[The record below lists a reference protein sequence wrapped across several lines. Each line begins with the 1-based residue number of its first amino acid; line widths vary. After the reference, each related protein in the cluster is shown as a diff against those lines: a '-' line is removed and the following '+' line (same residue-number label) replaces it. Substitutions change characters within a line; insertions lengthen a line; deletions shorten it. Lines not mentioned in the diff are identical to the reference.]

1 MNPLLRCW
9 SLPLSWLAFLL
20 PLHAATSDWP
30 QWHGPNRDCLAPAGA
45 PVPVS
50 LPKELK
56 PLWKIPVG
64 GGFAAPVVAGGKLVY
79 LDENGEKEV
88 AHLLAAATGKELWQ
102 TPFADRSADEWGAGP
117 RATPIIDGDHVFVQS
132 TSGEF
137 RCLKMSD
144 GKVVWGVSFEKD
156 FGVKF
161 LGYKANSGTATR
173 RGNNGSGV
181 VDGNAVIVPIGSVQ
195 GASLVCFD
203 KLSGKQLGQ
212 AGDDEAAYSS
222 LMVATLAGVRQVIAF
237 TATALVGVNRL
248 TGKLLWRVPL
258 KSGANRHACT
268 PVIAG
273 DTITVASQTLGLV
286 CTRITKTADG
296 GVVAMPAWENKDLK
310 INLATPALAGQF
322 FYSQGASKDF
332 VCVDAMTGEI
342 KWSQPGFGNGK
353 RDYASTIVVG
363 KNLLVLTEEGQ
374 LLLLAATPEKYA
386 ELGRLQICGGTWCFP
401 AYANGQLFVR
411 DTRELS
417 CVSLLPGKVGNGF
430 DVRTND

>member
-9 SLPLSWLAFLL
+9 SIRLSLFAVLL
-20 PLHAATSDWP
+20 PLAAATSDWP
-30 QWHGPNRDCLAPAGA
+30 QWHGPNRNCLAPAGA
-45 PVPVS
+45 PVPTS

-56 PLWKIPVG
+56 PLWKINVG

-79 LDENGEKEV
+79 LDENGSQEV
-88 AHLLAAATGKELWQ
+88 AHLLDADTGKEIWQ
-102 TPFADRSADEWGAGP
+102 TPFAGRSADEWGAGP
-117 RATPIIDGDHVFVQS
+117 RATPIMDGDRVYVQS

-137 RCLKMSD
+137 RCLKLSD

-181 VDGNAVIVPIGSVQ
+181 VDGNAVIVPVGSTE
-195 GASLVCFD
+195 GATLVCFD
-203 KLSGKQLGQ
+203 KLTGKQLWKS
-212 AGDDEAAYSS
+212 GDDETAYSS
-222 LMVATLAGVRQVIAF
+222 LMVATLGGVKQVVAF
-237 TATALVGVNRL
+237 AATSLVGVDRA
-248 TGKLLWRVPL
+248 TGQPLWRVPL

-273 DTITVASQTLGLV
+273 DTITVASQSLGLV
-286 CTRITKTADG
+286 CIRIGKTG
-296 GVVAMPAWENKDLK
+296 GGLEAVPAWTNKDLK
-310 INLATPALAGQF
+310 INLATPALAGSS
-322 FYSQGASKDF
+322 FYTQGASKDF
-332 VCVDAMTGEI
+332 VCVDAKTGTV

-363 KNLLVLTEEGQ
+363 KNLLVLTEDGQ
-374 LLLLAATPEKYA
+374 LLLLAANAEKYT
-386 ELGRLQICGGTWCFP
+386 ELGRLQVCGGTWCFP
-401 AYANGQLFVR
+401 AYANGHLFVR

-417 CVSLLPGKVGNGF
+417 CVSLLPPKLPPAN
-430 DVRTND
+430 

>member
-1 MNPLLRCW
+1 MNPFLRG
-9 SLPLSWLAFLL
+9 LPLLLLPSIFLL
-20 PLHAATSDWP
+20 PLRAATSDWP
-30 QWHGPNRDCLAPAGA
+30 QWHGPNRDGLAPTGA
-45 PVPVS
+45 PVPTA

-79 LDENGEKEV
+79 LDENGEQEI
-88 AHLLAAATGKELWQ
+88 AHLLDAATGREIWKA
-102 TPFADRSADEWGAGP
+102 PFSERSADEWGAGP
-117 RATPIIDGDHVFVQS
+117 RATPIMDGNRVYVQS

-137 RCLKMSD
+137 RCLNLAD
-144 GKVVWGVSFEKD
+144 GKLIWGVSFEKD

-181 VDGNAVIVPIGSVQ
+181 VDGNAVIVPVGSTE

-203 KLSGKQLGQ
+203 KLTGKQLWKVGE
-212 AGDDEAAYSS
+212 DEAAYSS
-222 LMVATLAGVRQVIAF
+222 LMVATLAGVKHVIAF
-237 TATALVGVNRL
+237 TATALLGVDRQ

-286 CTRITKTADG
+286 CTRIAKAAGG
-296 GVVAMPAWENKDLK
+296 GVEATSAWVNKDLK
-310 INLATPALAGQF
+310 INLATPALAGHY
-322 FYSQGASKDF
+322 FYCQGATKDF
-332 VCVDAMTGEI
+332 VCVEAKTGEV

-363 KNLLVLTEEGQ
+363 KNLLVLTEDGQ
-374 LLLLAATPEKYA
+374 LLLLATNPEKYT
-386 ELGRLQICGGTWCFP
+386 ELGRLQVCGGTWSFP
-401 AYANGQLFVR
+401 AYANGHLFVR
-411 DTRELS
+411 DGRELS
-417 CVSLLPGKVGNGF
+417 CLSLLPPKLVPVN
-430 DVRTND
+430 